1 VPSQVQIPVYV
12 EGDAVGFA
20 SPLKVLERAEV
31 RQLKREGRGYF
42 VSHGRAFVLYHEA
55 ARETQVRELIRGT
68 SKALAKDD
76 IGLRGESANIQEPT
90 MDDYVDGRRRARVAI
105 NSWATR

>member
-1 VPSQVQIPVYV
+1 MPSQVQIPVYV

-55 ARETQVRELIRGT
+55 AAEASTETALCTFIRDT
-68 SKALAKDD
+68 AKTC
-76 IGLRGESANIQEPT
+76 GESASIQPPT
-90 MDDYVDGRRRARVAI
+90 MHDYVAGRRRAQVAVDY
-105 NSWATR
+105 WRRG